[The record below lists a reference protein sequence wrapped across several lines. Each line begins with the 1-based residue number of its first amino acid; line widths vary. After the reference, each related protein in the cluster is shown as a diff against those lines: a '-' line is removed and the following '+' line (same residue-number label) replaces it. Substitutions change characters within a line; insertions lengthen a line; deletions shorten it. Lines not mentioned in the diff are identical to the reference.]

1 MQQTAWKERR
11 GGAAAAGKEIAG
23 SSQGETKIIDGE
35 EDGFWPFGRSGTLG
49 LVGRYLDCHHP
60 DCGGVEPNTDASLA
74 EGKHL
79 IISGIIKGRNK
90 TWWAGGW

>member
-35 EDGFWPFGRSGTLG
+35 EDGFCPFGRS
-49 LVGRYLDCHHP
+49 VGDSWSGR
-60 DCGGVEPNTDASLA
+60 E
-74 EGKHL
+74 
-79 IISGIIKGRNK
+79 IS
-90 TWWAGGW
+90 